1 MESPLEE
8 PPLIDEG
15 ARMTGEQTF
24 KPQEACAA
32 IRLPRGTLQTWS
44 ARGLLRQFDAA
55 SVRAG
60 QTYGFSLADVLALAL
75 IKEAVGRGINT
86 PVLFDKAHFYADSF
100 LWFPGRVRECVL
112 RFYGE
117 PGAEG
122 STAAVGTDQV
132 SEPEPPLPG
141 VRTTVHFDLEAI
153 FGPVLTALAPA
164 EGPDAFG
171 VLLLDWSS

>member
-1 MESPLEE
+1 
-8 PPLIDEG
+8 
-15 ARMTGEQTF
+15 MTGERTF
-24 KPQEACAA
+24 KPLEACAA
-32 IRLPRGTLQTWS
+32 IRLPRGMLQTWS
-44 ARGLLRQFDAA
+44 ARGWLREFDTA

-75 IKEAVGRGINT
+75 IKEAVGRGIHT

-117 PGAEG
+117 PGDEG

-132 SEPEPPLPG
+132 SEPEPHPPG
-141 VRTTVHFDLEAI
+141 VRTTVHFNLEAI

-164 EGPDAFG
+164 KGPDAFG
-171 VLLLDWSS
+171 VHLLDWRS

>member
-1 MESPLEE
+1 
-8 PPLIDEG
+8 
-15 ARMTGEQTF
+15 MTGEWTF
-24 KPQEACAA
+24 KPLEACAA

-44 ARGLLRQFDAA
+44 ARGWLRQFDAA

-60 QTYGFSLADVLALAL
+60 QTYGFSLADVLALAF
-75 IKEAVGRGINT
+75 IKEAVGRGIHT

-122 STAAVGTDQV
+122 STATVGTNEDFQ
-132 SEPEPPLPG
+132 SEPHLPG

-164 EGPDAFG
+164 EGGDAF
-171 VLLLDWSS
+171 VVHLFDWRS